1 MNPAMDPVESL
12 PRIERLLLRVS
23 KERGLRP
30 FIAAVTGVSIAL
42 SVSISVVAM
51 MLTGA
56 RGVEVAATVAIAI
69 GVPGVVAPAAAAVMG
84 RLLLA
89 LDMASTELRHLSR
102 TDALTGVLNR
112 RAFADDAGEL
122 LRARRDGEAAI
133 VAMIDVD
140 DFKGVNDRHGHPT
153 GDAVLAHLAHSL
165 GLAAGRGVVGRFGG
179 DEFAVVQIVDAGE
192 VAGARQAIDAACDL
206 DAVLPGLRASNGVIV
221 VDGQVS
227 LGLAEA
233 MTRADHALYR
243 VKRQRPSHPMD
254 RVAP

>member
-1 MNPAMDPVESL
+1 MDPVASL
-12 PRIERLLLRVS
+12 PRLEQLLLRVS

-30 FIAAVTGVSIAL
+30 FIVAVTGVSIAL

-56 RGVEVAATVAIAI
+56 RGAEVVATVIIAI
-69 GVPGVVAPAAAAVMG
+69 GVPGLVAPAVASVTG

-89 LDMASTELRHLSR
+89 LDLASTELRHLSR

-112 RAFADDAGEL
+112 RAFADDASEL
-122 LRARRDGEAAI
+122 LRARRDGEVAV

-153 GDAVLAHLAHSL
+153 GDAVLAHLAHAL
-165 GLAAGRGVVGRFGG
+165 GLAAGGGVVGRFGG
-179 DEFAVVQIVDAGE
+179 DEFAVVQIVEAAE
-192 VAGARQAIDAACDL
+192 ITGARQAIDAACDL
-206 DAVLPGLRASNGVIV
+206 DAVLPGLRASSGVIV
-221 VDGQVS
+221 VDGSVA

-243 VKRQRPSHPMD
+243 VKRQRPTTPLEP
-254 RVAP
+254 VAP